1 MPPITHV
8 QGEICE
14 VVTSQGT
21 SRSSELPDIK
31 SLGKKKKKKTKSG
44 VHLAEDPN
52 EQDRRAVPTGKGS
65 EVNIL
70 LRSSYGCPTG

>member
-1 MPPITHV
+1 MPPIIHV

-21 SRSSELPDIK
+21 SRSSELPDRK
-31 SLGKKKKKKTKSG
+31 SLKKKKKTKSG

-65 EVNIL
+65 GVNIL
-70 LRSSYGCPTG
+70 LRKSYGCPTG

>member
-21 SRSSELPDIK
+21 SRSSELPDVK
-31 SLGKKKKKKTKSG
+31 SLEKKKKKTKPG

-52 EQDRRAVPTGKGS
+52 EQDRRAVPTGKDSG
-65 EVNIL
+65 VNTL
-70 LRSSYGCPTG
+70 LRSSYGRPTG